1 MLCLFILSGKCKVEW
16 VVASMFILH
25 DWVFC
30 TGLCVCV
37 VCVSVCSL
45 IYASRLKIIQIY
57 IIFFFIDQVKLGLK
71 HYKKRKR
78 NVPTSSFVILTLVVG
93 SICAHGGYKTGMVAR
108 ELREHSLVSSLAKNL
123 ELL

>member
-1 MLCLFILSGKCKVEW
+1 MSGLWPVCSFYTTEFS
-16 VVASMFILH
+16 AL
-25 DWVFC
+25 
-30 TGLCVCV
+30 GCVCV
-37 VCVSVCSL
+37 SVCVSVCSL

-93 SICAHGGYKTGMVAR
+93 GICAHGGYKTGMVAR
-108 ELREHSLVSSLAKNL
+108 ELREHSLISSLAKNL